1 MPHTVQF
8 DPTDRCP
15 HIAIKILQ
23 TVADL
28 TNTSMDDLPRVDNA
42 ICTTSLEHIHSQD
55 STADRITT
63 IFDYH
68 DYLIT
73 VDSGGTITFQERH

>member
-8 DPTDRCP
+8 NPNEPCP
-15 HIAIKILQ
+15 YIDLKILQ

-28 TNTSMDDLPRVDNA
+28 TNTSLDNLPRVDNA
-42 ICTTSLEHIHSQD
+42 ICTTSLNHIHTQD

-68 DYLIT
+68 NYLIT
-73 VDSGGTITFQERH
+73 VDSSGTITFQER